1 MTTALGDLRARLD
14 ALTDRAALRDLVHGY
29 VLGFEDRRADAE
41 WMRQAF
47 TEDVS
52 VEFPV
57 APTPARGLDGL
68 HRDIL
73 GPWERSGPDPDAR
86 ASRDIPIGLAAHR
99 AGRPR

>member
-29 VLGFEDRRADAE
+29 VLGFDDRRADAE
-41 WMRQAF
+41 WMRQVF

-57 APTPARGLDGL
+57 APTPARGARRAAPR
-68 HRDIL
+68 H
-73 GPWERSGPDPDAR
+73 PRSVGALRTGPDAR
-86 ASRDIPIGLAAHR
+86 ASRAIPVGLAAHR